1 MQLVLCNKNSHILH
15 YSDNPTPLHSVQFI
29 FINLVILQA
38 FTQNIISVAT
48 AISRYTQQLLHNF
61 LHLYNFEYTPASQKG
76 HSSSATPALGRL
88 AVFNRKGGV
97 TGASSLADC
106 SAFIY
111 KRHSCRLLT
120 WFVAFPEAFLAFAA
134 QISGAVQEA
143 VDLMAVLANE
153 YAALFF
159 SGGSADGTL
168 LFCSVGA

>member
-1 MQLVLCNKNSHILH
+1 MLYFFSRIHIYVPSSFFNIYILNSAQAKFQQFHILIT
-15 YSDNPTPLHSVQFI
+15 SNTPR
-29 FINLVILQA
+29 
-38 FTQNIISVAT
+38 TT
-48 AISRYTQQLLHNF
+48 R
-61 LHLYNFEYTPASQKG
+61 

-97 TGASSLADC
+97 TGASSLADH

-120 WFVAFPEAFLAFAA
+120 WFVVFPEAFLAFAA

-143 VDLMAVLANE
+143 VDLMAVLADE

-168 LFCSVGA
+168 LFCSVGAQLKYQDSFCPGFVFQIIPDADT

>member
-1 MQLVLCNKNSHILH
+1 MSTI
-15 YSDNPTPLHSVQFI
+15 T
-29 FINLVILQA
+29 A
-38 FTQNIISVAT
+38 TQNIDIRNDSFLSILSILT
-48 AISRYTQQLLHNF
+48 EDTRIFLLVFFINPICSHS
-61 LHLYNFEYTPASQKG
+61 YNFEYTPYHKG
-76 HSSSATPALGRL
+76 HSSSTTPALGRL

-97 TGASSLADC
+97 TGASSLADH

-120 WFVAFPEAFLAFAA
+120 WFVVFPEAFLAFAA
-134 QISGAVQEA
+134 QVSGAVQEA